1 MMSPPR
7 GLTWSCRRQTSSL
20 KAAAVFLTLS
30 RLSDEGA
37 KVPAGDMMANADVR
51 LAHSGKT
58 LGVVTALPNVALTA
72 PRNVV

>member
-1 MMSPPR
+1 MSPPR
-7 GLTWSCRRQTSSL
+7 GLRWSCRRQTSSL

-51 LAHSGKT
+51 LGI
-58 LGVVTALPNVALTA
+58 
-72 PRNVV
+72 